1 MQENDV
7 KIEALDP
14 SLFEFVQ
21 YDSRITDTKMATKR
35 IGYFKDAMIRFCRN
49 KASIV
54 AACIILFMVL
64 FAIIAPE
71 AAGTTYTRSRG
82 DNDCQKYQ
90 LLLPKNNLFKG
101 SGFWDGTK
109 NESVNSG
116 RYNQYVAL
124 GIETGL
130 DPIAKLNKKYKFN
143 GLDYYNVRVDTYN
156 SLGLFYMTFTLDQY
170 QAIQKYQDENNLQ
183 IIFPAVT
190 SLNHFAT
197 LNDNSAGANI
207 WYEHKENGTPDLK
220 NGKYVDIYRK
230 ASNGYTY
237 DDDYTS
243 KMRISSDD
251 GTYKYAVLS
260 GTAEAPSFYC
270 RVLLYNYFIYKYG
283 YEPCFA
289 FGTDGHGYDIFT
301 RLGSGA
307 RLSFLLAIFVASINL
322 VIGAI
327 WGSISGYFGG
337 AADLIMERITDVLGN
352 IPFMI
357 VTTLF
362 QLHLASKV
370 GVIPSLL
377 LAFVVTGWIG
387 TASTVRMQ
395 FYRYKNQ
402 EYVLAART
410 LGAKNKRLMFK
421 HIFPNALGTIIT
433 SSVLVI
439 PSVIFSESSLTYL
452 GIVNLDGDSQTSIG
466 TMLANSRTYLTTFP
480 HVILFPAIF
489 ISLLMIT
496 FNLFGNGLRDAFNP
510 SLRGTED

>member
-7 KIEALDP
+7 KLENLDP

-21 YDSRITDTKMATKR
+21 YDSKITDTKLVTKR
-35 IGYFKDAMIRFCRN
+35 IGYFKDAFLRFCRN

-54 AACIILFMVL
+54 AACIILIMVL

-71 AAGTTYTRSRG
+71 AAATKYTRARG
-82 DNDCQKYQ
+82 DNDLQKYST
-90 LLLPKNNLFKG
+90 LLPKNSLFKN
-101 SGFWDGTK
+101 SGFWDGTETK
-109 NESVNSG
+109 DVNKG
-116 RYNQYVAL
+116 LYNKYVAM
-124 GIETGL
+124 GMETGMS
-130 DPIAKLNKKYKFN
+130 PIQKTEKKYIAN
-143 GLDYYNVRVDTYN
+143 GVEYYKIRFDSYYG
-156 SLGLFYMTFTLDQY
+156 LGLYYITFSLEDY
-170 QAIQKYQDENNLQ
+170 KAIQAYQDEHNIQ

-190 SLNHFAT
+190 ALKD
-197 LNDNSAGANI
+197 LEKNDANI
-207 WYEHKENGTPDLK
+207 WYEHNDNGTPKLT
-220 NGKYVDIYRK
+220 NGKYVSIY
-230 ASNGYTY
+230 STSQTTNF
-237 DDDYTS
+237 DDEYTS
-243 KMRISSDD
+243 KMRIASDD
-251 GTYKYAVLS
+251 GTYKYATKS
-260 GTAEAPSFYC
+260 GTAEAPEFRC
-270 RVLLYNYFIYKYG
+270 RVSKYNYFIYKYG
-283 YEPCFA
+283 YEPSFI
-289 FGTDGHGYDIFT
+289 FGTDGKGYDIFT
-301 RLGSGA
+301 RLGNGA
-307 RLSFLLAIFVASINL
+307 RLSFILAIFVASINL

-337 AADLIMERITDVLGN
+337 TADLIMERITDVLGN

-377 LAFVVTGWIG
+377 LAFVATGWIG

-402 EYVLAART
+402 EYILAART

-439 PSVIFSESSLTYL
+439 PGVIFSESSLTYL
-452 GIVNLDGDSQTSIG
+452 GIVNLQSDSQTSIG
-466 TMLANSRTYLTTFP
+466 TMLANSRDYFTTYP
-480 HVILFPAIF
+480 HVMLFPAIF